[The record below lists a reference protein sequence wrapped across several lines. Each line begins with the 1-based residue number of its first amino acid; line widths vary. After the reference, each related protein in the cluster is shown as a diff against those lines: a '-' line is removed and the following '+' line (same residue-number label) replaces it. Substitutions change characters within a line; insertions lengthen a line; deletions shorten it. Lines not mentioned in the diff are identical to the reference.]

1 MVYRIAV
8 TSSDGKN
15 IDLHFGRAEFFRILE
30 VIGESWN
37 FLESRAVEKPGEAGC
52 GCHGHA
58 AELAGRT
65 AKIIHDCT
73 YLLTAKIGP
82 KPAELL
88 RKHGITAL
96 EAPLD
101 LALSVLKL
109 NEYRK
114 KQGKTGMAP
123 ELPNELRIA
132 AAEEFGAAAGITP
145 PREA

>member
-1 MVYRIAV
+1 MAYRIAV

-15 IDLHFGRAEFFRILE
+15 IDLHFGRADFFHILE
-30 VIGESWN
+30 VNGESLN
-37 FLESRAVEKPGEAGC
+37 FLESRAVEKTGETGG

-58 AELAGRT
+58 DEQIKRVAG
-65 AKIIHDCT
+65 IIHDCA

-96 EAPLD
+96 EAPAD

-109 NEYRK
+109 NAYRK
-114 KQGKTGMAP
+114 KQG
-123 ELPNELRIA
+123 L
-132 AAEEFGAAAGITP
+132 
-145 PREA
+145 